1 MKELGEATS
10 EAHQAVVDRLDTCG
24 FDEVWLVGEAF
35 AQTQHVQRSFT
46 DVEAVKTALQEVTP
60 ENYCILIKGSNSMRL
75 ATLVQYL

>member
-1 MKELGEATS
+1 EATG

-35 AQTQHVQRSFT
+35 AQTQHTQRSFA
-46 DVEAVKTALQEVTP
+46 DVEAVKVALQETAL
-60 ENYCILIKGSNSMRL
+60 EGYCILVKGSNSMKL